1 MTRRLT
7 GRQIAT
13 SRYSASNDTISAS
26 AVSNHKMETNVLLTG
41 AGTGY
46 VVAVA
51 VAVASFGV
59 VDAAGIV
66 ATTVVVVIMV
76 VPIVT
81 AF

>member
-13 SRYSASNDTISAS
+13 SRCSASNDTISAS

-51 VAVASFGV
+51 VASFGV

-76 VPIVT
+76 VPVVT